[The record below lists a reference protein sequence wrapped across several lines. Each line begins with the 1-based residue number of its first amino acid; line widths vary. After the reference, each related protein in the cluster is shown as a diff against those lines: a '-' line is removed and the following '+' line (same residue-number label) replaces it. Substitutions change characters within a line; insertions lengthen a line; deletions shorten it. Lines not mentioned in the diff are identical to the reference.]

1 MQLKKDLTK
10 SMFANALVEMLQD
23 MPLEKVR
30 VTKLCEHCGTTP
42 PTFYYYFRDKYE
54 LVVWIFLQDVA
65 AVYSARKPDGSAK
78 GLSRIIRQVKKK
90 KTFYQKAF
98 TDQSQN
104 SLSEYAQSFI
114 IRYYKEAIRH
124 DAGEDPTPEQLF
136 AIKYHMYGILG
147 MFREWLYGQDTSF
160 EEMSQLL
167 YERSPDFLRKAFAS
181 YPLSAFDIYR
191 LLDTST

>member
-1 MQLKKDLTK
+1 MQIKERTK
-10 SMFANALVEMLQD
+10 SMFADTLVEMLKD

-30 VTKLCEHCGTTP
+30 VTRLCERCGATP

-65 AVYSARKPDGSAK
+65 AVYSVRKSDGSAK
-78 GLSRIIRQVKKK
+78 GLGRIIRQIKKK

-104 SLSEYAQSFI
+104 SLSEYAQAFI

-124 DAGEDPTPEQLF
+124 DAGKEPTPEQLF

-160 EEMSQLL
+160 EEMSQQL
-167 YERSPDFLRKAFAS
+167 YDRMPDFLKKAFAA
-181 YPLSAFDIYR
+181 YPMSAVDIHR
-191 LLDTST
+191 LLDVST